1 MIYLR
6 SFAGLY
12 SYPPSVFYR
21 PVKRGKEMPSP
32 TKITWARRN
41 ARDAKLV
48 TKRNKK
54 ANKVSATKKKSAT
67 K

>member
-1 MIYLR
+1 
-6 SFAGLY
+6 
-12 SYPPSVFYR
+12 
-21 PVKRGKEMPSP
+21 MPSP

-48 TKRNKK
+48 NKRNKK
-54 ANKVSATKKKSAT
+54 ANKVSASKKKSSA